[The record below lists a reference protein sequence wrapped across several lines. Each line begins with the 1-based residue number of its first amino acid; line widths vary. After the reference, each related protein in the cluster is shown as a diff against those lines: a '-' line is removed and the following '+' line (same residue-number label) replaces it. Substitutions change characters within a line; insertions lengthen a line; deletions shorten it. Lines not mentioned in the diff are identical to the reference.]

1 LVLLLFSFLWYDVVY
16 VGLYIY
22 IFGLVWCFLF
32 VIDGFNEEK
41 NIKEERENKALEAG
55 AGNEKLIS
63 GERKALMVLDRKA
76 GAFSLLR

>member
-1 LVLLLFSFLWYDVVY
+1 M
-16 VGLYIY
+16 
-22 IFGLVWCFLF
+22 F